1 MRKILTNQNGNLAI
15 AMLLAVVGLMSGV
28 SMAALALKDTKS
40 YLWEFESIQSLHVLR
55 GEAYRG
61 QAFLEQNSDIA
72 TTVRTPER
80 FIEISGSHMKRTFTS
95 QSRIRKES
103 SEQTDNVEIEGT
115 GVTGSLGEGK
125 QNYKIDSL
133 VETKQGIGQVAYY
146 GANKSM
152 VRKYSEL
159 TIIQTSF
166 SEFMYFTDNDSSP
179 NSTNVYF
186 YGYDVVTGKV
196 HSNSDIRIKQA
207 GGGNNGGWPTFL
219 NLVTTA
225 GHIVSNPANYPLDQV
240 FQGGLVEEYEGYEF
254 PPMANDLR
262 LKGQPLG
269 AGKGNIYLL
278 TVNGTNFDYWQG
290 SVTVPRRVRK
300 IVYDE
305 YPPPGDSLWTNVFSI
320 PDTIWTSLPGGPCS
334 DKAFFVYGDLWISGT
349 FQGYQTWGCSENMKL
364 SGDILLTGTPIS
376 INPADPMNSRDV
388 VGLVSEN
395 SIQVNYAHMDPSDSL
410 RVYPNMGSD
419 TDYPAPA
426 GGGIFI
432 YAAMCALGDG
442 EGNGFED
449 GVFEFEYQHPHPST
463 PSLNFQVTHPD
474 GSVEI
479 VVYDWIDVH
488 RRRYPPVPGQLW
500 PTPALGQAALDLPY
514 YNPIWPERNPVL
526 ERGTI
531 NIWGAVAQRR
541 RGFVHRSHNDGEYPS
556 NSGAWNVD
564 IDMCGHPTSPNENIP
579 DPFYGNIG
587 LQSRNWPGAA
597 GSGVGYKKN
606 YNYDDRLL
614 EVTPLLYPKVRLKG
628 GKNPMNQGDWNLK
641 KPVRSIVL

>member
-1 MRKILTNQNGNLAI
+1 MRKILSNQKGNLAI

-40 YLWEFESIQSLHVLR
+40 FLWEFEGIQGLHILR

-61 QAFLEQNSDIA
+61 QAILERNSDMAGILY
-72 TTVRTPER
+72 TPVRSVP
-80 FIEISGSHMKRTFTS
+80 ISGSHIKRTFTS
-95 QSRIRKES
+95 QSRIYKEK

-115 GVTGSLGEGK
+115 GGATGSLGEGREH
-125 QNYKIDSL
+125 YKIDSL
-133 VETKQGIGQVAYY
+133 VEAKQGIGQVAYY
-146 GANKSM
+146 GSNKSQ

-186 YGYDVVTGKV
+186 YGYDVITGKV

-225 GHIVSNPANYPLDQV
+225 GHIISTPANYPLTQV

-254 PPMANDLR
+254 PPEANDLR
-262 LKGQPLG
+262 NKGQQIG
-269 AGKGNIYLL
+269 QGDGNIYM
-278 TVNGTNFDYWQG
+278 
-290 SVTVPRRVRK
+290 VTVDRGSFSYNHGAISTPRRVSK

-305 YPPPGDSLWTNVFSI
+305 YPPPGDSLWTNNFMI
-320 PDTIWTSLPGGPCS
+320 ADTTWTPSGAGQAQQRS
-334 DKAFFVYGDLWISGT
+334 FFINGDLWIKGT
-349 FQGYQTWGCSENMKL
+349 FAGYQTWGCSGNMKL
-364 SGDILLTGTPIS
+364 IGDILLDGTAIGA
-376 INPADPMNSRDV
+376 NPADPLNSRDV
-388 VGLVSEN
+388 VGLVSEK
-395 SIQVNYAHMDPSDSL
+395 SIQINYGYVNPMDSL
-410 RVYPNMGSD
+410 RIHPNMGAD
-419 TDYPAPA
+419 NEYPDPA

-442 EGNGFED
+442 GGNGFND

-463 PSLNFQVTHPD
+463 PALNVQLTYPD
-474 GSVEI
+474 GTQE
-479 VVYDWIDVH
+479 VVLFDWIDVH
-488 RRRYPPVPGQLW
+488 RRRYKPTGNQPW
-500 PTPALGQAALDLPY
+500 PTPALGQVRLDLPY
-514 YNPIWPERNPVL
+514 YNPLWPERQPYL

-531 NIWGAVAQRR
+531 NVWGAVAQRR
-541 RGFVHRSHNDGEYPS
+541 RGFVHRSHNDSEYPS
-556 NSGAWNVD
+556 NSGIWDID
-564 IDMCGHPTSPNENIP
+564 IDMCGHPTNAVNIP
-579 DPFYGNIG
+579 DPVLGNIG
-587 LQSRNWPGAA
+587 LQSRNYPGAA

-614 EVTPLLYPKVRLKG
+614 DVSPLLYPKVRLKG
-628 GKNPMNQGDWNLK
+628 GKNPMNQGDWNIR
-641 KPVRSIVL
+641 KPVRSLI